1 MKLFKNATI
10 VVGTGEVL
18 KNANLLIAGK
28 NIRQIGHFS
37 DEHIE
42 AETIDVKGAVI
53 SPGLI
58 DVHTHLGVHEEGIGA
73 EGHDFNETSSPI
85 TPEVRAL
92 DGINPADQG
101 FQDARKAGV
110 TTVQVLPGSANVIGG
125 EMVTLKTEGKIVD
138 QMILRAPSGMKA
150 AFGEN
155 PKRLHGQKGKAPITR
170 MAIAS
175 MFRQE
180 LRRAKQYMEKID
192 NEEIVEDNLGLE
204 NLVKILRKEIPIRAH
219 AHRADD
225 IVTFLRLAK
234 EFDIDITIEHC
245 TEGHQIPEYVA
256 ASGAPAAVG
265 PTLSTRSKIELAD
278 KGWHTPGILSKAGVS
293 VSITTDHPVVG
304 IENLL
309 QSAVLAVKHGMEETD
324 AWKAITINAAK
335 HLGVEDHVGSLEEGK
350 DADFVMWDGD
360 PFDMRTRL
368 SATYINGELVY
379 QNPELS

>member
-10 VVGTGEVL
+10 VVGTGETL
-18 KNANLLIAGK
+18 ENANLLIEGK
-28 NIRQIGHFS
+28 IIRQVGHFS
-37 DEHIE
+37 HENS
-42 AETIDVKGAVI
+42 ETEIIDVNGRVI

-58 DVHTHLGVHEEGIGA
+58 DVHTHLGVHEEGIGL
-73 EGHDFNETSSPI
+73 EGHDFNETSSAI

-101 FQDARKAGV
+101 FQDARGAGV

-138 QMILRAPSGMKA
+138 QMIIREPSGMKA

-180 LRRAKQYMEKID
+180 LRRAKQYMKKID
-192 NEEIVEDNLGLE
+192 NKEAVEDNLGLE
-204 NLVKILRKEIPIRAH
+204 NLVKVLRKEIPLRAH

-225 IVTFLRLAK
+225 IVTFLRLAR
-234 EFDIDITIEHC
+234 EFDINITIEHC
-245 TEGHQIPEYVA
+245 TEGHQIPDYVA

-278 KGWHTPGILSKAGVS
+278 KGWHTPGILSKAGVP

-309 QSAVLAVKHGMEETD
+309 QSAALAVKHGMEETE

-335 HLGVEDHVGSLEEGK
+335 HLGVEEHVGSLEEGK
-350 DADFVMWDGD
+350 DADFVIWDGD

-368 SATYINGELVY
+368 SATYINGALVY
-379 QNPELS
+379 QNPELG

>member
-1 MKLFKNATI
+1 MKLFKHATI
-10 VVGTGEVL
+10 VVGNGEVL
-18 KNANLLIAGK
+18 EDANLLIEGK
-28 NIRQIGHFS
+28 IIRQVGEFVTDS
-37 DEHIE
+37 SNIE
-42 AETIDVKGAVI
+42 VVDAKGKVI

-73 EGHDFNETSSPI
+73 EGHDFNETSSPL

-92 DGINPADQG
+92 DGINPADKG
-101 FQDARKAGV
+101 FEDARRAGV

-125 EMVTLKTEGKIVD
+125 EMVTLKTAGTIVD
-138 QMILRAPSGMKA
+138 HMIIREPSGMKA

-155 PKRLHGQKGKAPITR
+155 PKRIHGHKGNAPITR

-180 LRRAKQYMEKID
+180 LLKAKDYVVRNEENEKID
-192 NEEIVEDNLGLE
+192 LGLE
-204 NLVKILRKEIPIRAH
+204 NLAKVLRKEIPIRAH

-234 EFDIDITIEHC
+234 EFDLDISIEHC
-245 TEGHQIPEYVA
+245 TEGHKISEFVA
-256 ASGAPAAVG
+256 ASNAPVAVG

-278 KGWHTPGILSKAGVS
+278 KGWHTAGILADAGVP

-309 QSAVLAVKHGMEETD
+309 QSAVLAVKHGMDPSD
-324 AWKAITINAAK
+324 AWKSITLQAAK
-335 HLGVEDHVGSLEEGK
+335 HLGVADRVGSLEEGK
-350 DADFVMWDGD
+350 DADLVIWSGD
-360 PFDMRTRL
+360 PFDTRNEVE
-368 SATYINGELVY
+368 STYVNGEIVY
-379 QNPELS
+379 HRES